1 MSISYG
7 LVNSS
12 DIFMGEWNGGIL
24 GPHGVSFFL
33 HIIGAC
39 IQCCLDFGTAA
50 AREKK

>member
-24 GPHGVSFFL
+24 GPHGVSFFIAENNDWCMHPL
-33 HIIGAC
+33 LPI
-39 IQCCLDFGTAA
+39 
-50 AREKK
+50 